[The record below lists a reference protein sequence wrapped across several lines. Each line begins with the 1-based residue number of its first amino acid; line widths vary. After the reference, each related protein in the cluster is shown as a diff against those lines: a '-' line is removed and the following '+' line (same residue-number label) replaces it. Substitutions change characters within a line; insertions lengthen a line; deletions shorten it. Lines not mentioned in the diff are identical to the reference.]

1 MLIYTDIRAAF
12 DKMTEG
18 FEPELTGVSQFLFS
32 CAVELY
38 LCLYC
43 EPFGRFYYE
52 LTSEPAFREKVEM
65 IIINVLMKY
74 TQRAVSQDQALLSC
88 LSIMAIKP
96 ALVNYARQNPG
107 QIEPD
112 VMLRYYVEQQ
122 ISVLGLPPQYGSSTI
137 DTLKKYSSEPGGL
150 LHPCDDAAAAV
161 LKPVCPRPQKG
172 AGFFLPGRAGGGPLT
187 ARPARGI
194 LPPFLSLLAGLS
206 GPSGRKPPA
215 DKGNARKAKEQSSA
229 FRAFLCVGERAAPR
243 FAYSWKFGA
252 GFCQADFLPATG
264 NRSWASCLPGKTEA
278 RRGRAPGTNRVRA
291 RRGER
296 KRQGARLARHS
307 RGFPPGR
314 REQEVGFLSALR
326 KQKPGASTPGKN
338 RGRARLG
345 TDTNPVRDLLT
356 AGVLTAGAGGNCPRS
371 IRSRYGK
378 SSGASCRRRC
388 RCSRR

>member
-65 IIINVLMKY
+65 IIITSLMKY
-74 TQRAVSQDQALLSC
+74 TQRTVSQEQALLSC

-122 ISVLGLPPQYGSSTI
+122 ISVLGPAAAVWQQHDRHAQKIL
-137 DTLKKYSSEPGGL
+137 SEPGGL
-150 LHPCDDAAAAV
+150 LHPRDDAAAAV

-194 LPPFLSLLAGLS
+194 LLSLRPRRASTFFRKESRQRFAKGLRPFEPPSLRPAVNLPLFRAAGRLN
-206 GPSGRKPPA
+206 GPSGR
-215 DKGNARKAKEQSSA
+215 NR
-229 FRAFLCVGERAAPR
+229 RLTGETLE
-243 FAYSWKFGA
+243 K
-252 GFCQADFLPATG
+252 
-264 NRSWASCLPGKTEA
+264 
-278 RRGRAPGTNRVRA
+278 
-291 RRGER
+291 
-296 KRQGARLARHS
+296 
-307 RGFPPGR
+307 
-314 REQEVGFLSALR
+314 
-326 KQKPGASTPGKN
+326 
-338 RGRARLG
+338 
-345 TDTNPVRDLLT
+345 
-356 AGVLTAGAGGNCPRS
+356 PRS
-371 IRSRYGK
+371 KAQLFKRFC
-378 SSGASCRRRC
+378 A
-388 RCSRR
+388 